1 MVKLLKKEVW
11 VILYTLDIN
20 YFKKQSIIYLI
31 ISILCLIIGIIY
43 ELLSHNVYS
52 IYMQFA
58 LVIPLI
64 FGFILSLIIYI
75 VKPSK
80 LPNHISINLYN
91 AAIATITIF
100 SFIKGVLDI
109 YGTTNSLINV
119 YIIVSIILILLSI
132 ITNLKK

>member
-1 MVKLLKKEVW
+1 
-11 VILYTLDIN
+11 
-20 YFKKQSIIYLI
+20 
-31 ISILCLIIGIIY
+31 
-43 ELLSHNVYS
+43 
-52 IYMQFA
+52 MQYAF
-58 LVIPLI
+58 VIPLI
-64 FGFILSLIIYI
+64 LGFILSLIIYI

-80 LPNHISINLYN
+80 LPNRISMDLYN

>member
-1 MVKLLKKEVW
+1 M
-11 VILYTLDIN
+11 
-20 YFKKQSIIYLI
+20 
-31 ISILCLIIGIIY
+31 IIGIIY
-43 ELLSHNVYS
+43 ELFSHNVYS
-52 IYMQFA
+52 VYMQFA
-58 LVIPLI
+58 FVIPLI
-64 FGFILSLIIYI
+64 LGFILSLIIYI
-75 VKPSK
+75 VKPYK
-80 LPNHISINLYN
+80 LPNRISMDLYN